1 MELGLL
7 DNFVGVERLEELQH
21 NFVLVVL
28 VVGEGQQQHNF
39 VCPSGI
45 NALIIII
52 AIYL

>member
-7 DNFVGVERLEELQH
+7 DNFVGVERLEERQH

-39 VCPSGI
+39 VVEQM
-45 NALIIII
+45 AVQLVD
-52 AIYL
+52 